1 MSGATKVQAQF
12 GLEDVRACLSS
23 EGAIWMLVLLLGIQS
38 LKCWTL
44 RHYKAM
50 WASGITTYANVSWRS
65 MLHCHWTDSG
75 SITPNLTG
83 RGLCH
88 CFNVFVLKR
97 PVHFVI
103 FERVYIV
110 CRILNLCILVSW
122 QFTWCSRIKKK
133 WNDTDCFCAFCSR
146 VETWR
151 TWLTW
156 LRMTPHPPFF
166 KCQLFYIYI

>member
-1 MSGATKVQAQF
+1 
-12 GLEDVRACLSS
+12 
-23 EGAIWMLVLLLGIQS
+23 MLVLLLGIQS

-122 QFTWCSRIKKK
+122 QFTWCSRIKKNVK
-133 WNDTDCFCAFCSR
+133 WHWLFLCFLFTSGNVENVTHMTQNDTSTFFQMSAFLYIFKITAQCCFQGSHGD
-146 VETWR
+146 R
-151 TWLTW
+151 TKIILNGRLLW
-156 LRMTPHPPFF
+156 F
-166 KCQLFYIYI
+166 